1 MAHEFYYHE
10 IIESN
15 KVYASDSID
24 IPQYSF
30 VMDAF
35 IRIYTLYCKDI
46 STVCSSFSVFVAQ
59 ADLIVICLADL
70 ILQMSDSTSTG

>member
-10 IIESN
+10 M
-15 KVYASDSID
+15 KVTRYMHLIPLT

-35 IRIYTLYCKDI
+35 IRIYTLYCKYI